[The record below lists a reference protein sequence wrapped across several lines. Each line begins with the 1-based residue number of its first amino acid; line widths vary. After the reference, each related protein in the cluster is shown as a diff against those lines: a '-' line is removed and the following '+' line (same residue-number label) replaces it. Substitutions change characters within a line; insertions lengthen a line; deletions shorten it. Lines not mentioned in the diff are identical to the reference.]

1 MLAGRDYNGGSFI
14 VLASGGG
21 GGPRSRWQLMMDPY
35 GGTGQWLWT
44 IVASNG
50 GSWSWG
56 QLTIDWLQQDS
67 LIYILRYSTITDINN
82 NRLFFKMFTPIN
94 AAKSLILIMFS
105 FTCDIYCTSVRPGRG
120 IPHMWLSLRF
130 LLSFYLL
137 KGFFSSFSLLL
148 LRVKGRGCHT
158 LLKPYETNCGL
169 WIWAIQ
175 IKFDWLIDD
184 VSVLSRKSHDQ
195 WN

>member
-1 MLAGRDYNGGSFI
+1 
-14 VLASGGG
+14 
-21 GGPRSRWQLMMDPY
+21 
-35 GGTGQWLWT
+35 
-44 IVASNG
+44 
-50 GSWSWG
+50 
-56 QLTIDWLQQDS
+56 
-67 LIYILRYSTITDINN
+67 
-82 NRLFFKMFTPIN
+82 
-94 AAKSLILIMFS
+94 MFS
-105 FTCDIYCTSVRPGRG
+105 FTLDIYCTSVRPGRG

-175 IKFDWLIDD
+175 IKFDLIDSLKYIRCD
-184 VSVLSRKSHDQ
+184 LPVKSKVTDCLTYMKCVYECACVCVCVCVCFCVSLTQWKKCLLPRAAQGRQRDTRQSAAWSPTCPHGWRACPSRFCLGKKKG
-195 WN
+195 

>member
-1 MLAGRDYNGGSFI
+1 MPSSIAPQRITNYST
-14 VLASGGG
+14 AESGGDNDSQSQRLYLHYISVTNDYA
-21 GGPRSRWQLMMDPY
+21 PF
-35 GGTGQWLWT
+35 T
-44 IVASNG
+44 ASIHLSSG
-50 GSWSWG
+50 Y
-56 QLTIDWLQQDS
+56 LTWAHQYPTRHRNVEI
-67 LIYILRYSTITDINN
+67 I
-82 NRLFFKMFTPIN
+82 
-94 AAKSLILIMFS
+94 IMFGDV
-105 FTCDIYCTSVRPGRG
+105 TLDIYCTSVRPGRG

-175 IKFDWLIDD
+175 IKFDWLIDWCWLGYLL
-184 VSVLSRKSHDQ
+184 VLCCMCL
-195 WN
+195 

>member
-1 MLAGRDYNGGSFI
+1 
-14 VLASGGG
+14 
-21 GGPRSRWQLMMDPY
+21 
-35 GGTGQWLWT
+35 
-44 IVASNG
+44 
-50 GSWSWG
+50 
-56 QLTIDWLQQDS
+56 
-67 LIYILRYSTITDINN
+67 
-82 NRLFFKMFTPIN
+82 MFP
-94 AAKSLILIMFS
+94 
-105 FTCDIYCTSVRPGRG
+105 FTLDIYCTSVRPGRG

-184 VSVLSRKSHDQ
+184 IRELNQSECSNISLVAKNSTLYECLIDMNWPFWGLLSESRSCRIPNIWRNLKDMFWKCIFKRMWCHLLT
-195 WN
+195 

>member
-1 MLAGRDYNGGSFI
+1 
-14 VLASGGG
+14 
-21 GGPRSRWQLMMDPY
+21 
-35 GGTGQWLWT
+35 
-44 IVASNG
+44 
-50 GSWSWG
+50 
-56 QLTIDWLQQDS
+56 
-67 LIYILRYSTITDINN
+67 
-82 NRLFFKMFTPIN
+82 
-94 AAKSLILIMFS
+94 MFS
-105 FTCDIYCTSVRPGRG
+105 FTLDICCTSVRPGRG

-175 IKFDWLIDD
+175 IKFDWLIDWWD
-184 VSVLSRKSHDQ
+184 VLYQSNLPDAGFPCHARILLFRVMGTSSFCLKGVFGDSLKFSPRFFWTSYHILIKCFKIGLSVLLDMVLEFHL
-195 WN
+195 